1 MEPRAPAVG
10 CPSLVGASP
19 SPGGFARSLS
29 QSVSF
34 LLFQGVPARVHR
46 VRIVDRCR
54 RFPSC
59 RTIASYTSSSPDR
72 CALAGARSHR
82 PFCHACLTAATGDS
96 APSHPRVSARL
107 TSCSSYESCQEGREI
122 CVRFFLSEACFARN
136 GAKRSG
142 AARASGGMP
151 QPGGRV
157 VPVRRVRPFTLS
169 KRFPSPLPRC
179 SCPSSARESCRSVS
193 PLSIVSDHSVLHQ
206 LLSGQVRPGLRQVAP
221 PISSCWPD
229 GGDRGLRPF

>member
-34 LLFQGVPARVHR
+34 PLFRGVPARVQR
-46 VRIVDRCR
+46 VRVVDRCR

-59 RTIASYTSSSPDR
+59 RTIASYTSSYPDR

-96 APSHPRVSARL
+96 APSNPRVSAWL
-107 TSCSSYESCQEGREI
+107 TSCSYGLESPDRK
-122 CVRFFLSEACFARN
+122 FSPALF
-136 GAKRSG
+136 
-142 AARASGGMP
+142 
-151 QPGGRV
+151 PGGGRSQNLVRLKVKGGRLKITRRPSRV
-157 VPVRRVRPFTLS
+157 LPWCSGRCASATGPRPVV
-169 KRFPSPLPRC
+169 
-179 SCPSSARESCRSVS
+179 
-193 PLSIVSDHSVLHQ
+193 
-206 LLSGQVRPGLRQVAP
+206 GPGR
-221 PISSCWPD
+221 
-229 GGDRGLRPF
+229 